1 MFPAN
6 RHTLITLILALSAQA
21 GHAQTDEP
29 KSCHTLSG
37 AQERLSCY
45 DETTGY
51 ELQEVAEEEATEVL
65 ATDATSPQGG
75 QWVYSDEESALDG
88 RKDVWLS
95 VLSENTQGNQINRP
109 EKARL
114 WIRCMQNST
123 NIFISFNSYTSDN
136 QTVRYRLDEDS
147 MKSVWMETMNGGDG
161 IGVWSGGRAIPLIK
175 NIFGKEKLVLGYSSY
190 SSNNL
195 EFTFNVS
202 GLRARIDPL
211 AESCHWQ
218 P

>member
-1 MFPAN
+1 MFPA
-6 RHTLITLILALSAQA
+6 RKDTLIALLLALSAQA
-21 GHAQTDEP
+21 GHAETEGP
-29 KSCHTLSG
+29 KGCHALSG
-37 AQERLSCY
+37 AEDRLSCY
-45 DETTGY
+45 DEATGY
-51 ELQEVAEEEATEVL
+51 APQEPVEEEAPEGL
-65 ATDATSPQGG
+65 ASDDTPQQGG
-75 QWVYSDEESALDG
+75 HWIYSDEESALDG

-123 NIFISFNSYTSDN
+123 NIFISFNNYTTDN
-136 QTVRYRLDEDS
+136 QTVRYRLDDDG
-147 MKSVWMETMNGGDG
+147 MKTVWMETMTGGEG
-161 IGVWSGGRAIPLIK
+161 IGVWSGSRAIPLIK
-175 NIFGKEKLVLGYSSY
+175 SIFGKEKLVLGYSSY

-195 EFTFNVS
+195 EFTFDVS

>member
-1 MFPAN
+1 MFPARN
-6 RHTLITLILALSAQA
+6 DTLIALLLAVSAQA

-29 KSCHTLSG
+29 KSCHTLSDL
-37 AQERLSCY
+37 ERRLSCY
-45 DETTGY
+45 DEATGY
-51 ELQEVAEEEATEVL
+51 APQEPTEEEAPEVVASV
-65 ATDATSPQGG
+65 ATPPQGG
-75 QWVYSDEESALDG
+75 QWIYSNEESALDG

-114 WIRCMQNST
+114 WVRCMQDST
-123 NIFISFNSYTSDN
+123 NIFITFNNYTTDN
-136 QTVRYRLDEDS
+136 QTVRYRLDEDG
-147 MKSVWMETMNGGDG
+147 MKTIWMETMNGGEG
-161 IGVWSGGRAIPLIK
+161 IGIWSGGRAIPMIK
-175 NIFGKEKLVLGYSSY
+175 SIFGKEKLVLGYSSY

-195 EFTFNVS
+195 EFTFDVS